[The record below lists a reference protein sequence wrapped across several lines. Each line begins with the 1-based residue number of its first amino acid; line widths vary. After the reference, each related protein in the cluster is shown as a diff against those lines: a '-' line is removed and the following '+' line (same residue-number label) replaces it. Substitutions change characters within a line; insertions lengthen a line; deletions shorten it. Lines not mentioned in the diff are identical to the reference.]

1 LILTNQKQIARDLGI
16 SVATVSN
23 ALTGKGRVSE
33 DVIQLVTS
41 RAGQLGYVPSAAGRA
56 LKTGRS
62 NILGLVMPDITQ
74 PVFPEFAQGV
84 EAEADKC
91 GFGVLIANGRGTEA
105 GQSKAIRQL
114 IQRGVDGIIVIPQR
128 GTTPEIS
135 LVPVAIASTSN
146 DPNNT
151 VAANHAQGGE
161 LAARALLDLGHR
173 RFLLLGN
180 DPSSPVQNDRIAG
193 MIEGLTG
200 NSSFETCWTSEDF
213 PNLMQKHS
221 QGVTAILTVSDL
233 LALRVVTE
241 AAQIGLKCPEDISV
255 MGFDDLPLAT
265 AVRPTLSTI
274 VPDTSETSRRLVAYL
289 DAAIRQDPNLPVA
302 SVVDMTLMLRESTGP
317 VSMPYPAP
325 FATPNKEI

>member
-1 LILTNQKQIARDLGI
+1 MTNQKQIARDLGI

-33 DVIQLVTS
+33 DVIQLVTA

-62 NILGLVMPDITQ
+62 DILGLVMPDITQ
-74 PVFPEFAQGV
+74 PVFPEFAHRV
-84 EAEADKC
+84 EAEADKR

-105 GQSKAIRQL
+105 GQNKAIRQL

-135 LVPVAIASTSN
+135 QVPVAIASTPG
-146 DPNNT
+146 DPSNT

-173 RFLLLGN
+173 NFLLLGN

-200 NSSFETCWTSEDF
+200 NSSFETCWTSEEF
-213 PNLMQKHS
+213 PNLVQKHL

-241 AAQIGLKCPEDISV
+241 AAQMGLRCPKDFSV
-255 MGFDDLPLAT
+255 IGFDDLPLAT
-265 AVRPTLSTI
+265 AVRPALSTI
-274 VPDTSETSRRLVAYL
+274 VPDTVELSRRLVAYL
-289 DAAIRQDPNLPVA
+289 DAAIRQEPTLPAA
-302 SVVDMTLMLRESTGP
+302 SVVDMKLMLRESTGP
-317 VSMPYPAP
+317 VSTPPGTP
-325 FATPNKEI
+325 LPPPNKEI

>member
-1 LILTNQKQIARDLGI
+1 M
-16 SVATVSN
+16 ATVSN

-33 DVIQLVTS
+33 DVIQLVTA

-62 NILGLVMPDITQ
+62 DILGLVMPDITQ
-74 PVFPEFAQGV
+74 PVFPEFAHRV
-84 EAEADKC
+84 EAEADKR

-105 GQSKAIRQL
+105 GQNKAIRQL

-135 LVPVAIASTSN
+135 QVPVAIASTPG
-146 DPNNT
+146 DPSNT

-173 RFLLLGN
+173 NFLLLGN

-200 NSSFETCWTSEDF
+200 NSSFETCWTSEEF
-213 PNLMQKHS
+213 PNLVQKHL

-241 AAQIGLKCPEDISV
+241 AAQMGLRCPKDFSV
-255 MGFDDLPLAT
+255 IGFDDLPLAT
-265 AVRPTLSTI
+265 AVRPALSTI
-274 VPDTSETSRRLVAYL
+274 VPDTVELSRRLVAYL
-289 DAAIRQDPNLPVA
+289 DAAIRQEPTLPAA
-302 SVVDMTLMLRESTGP
+302 SVVDMKLMLRESTGP
-317 VSMPYPAP
+317 VSTPPGTP
-325 FATPNKEI
+325 LPPPNKEI

>member
-1 LILTNQKQIARDLGI
+1 M
-16 SVATVSN
+16 ATVSN

-33 DVIQLVTS
+33 DVIQLVTA

-62 NILGLVMPDITQ
+62 DILGLVMPDITQ
-74 PVFPEFAQGV
+74 PVFPEFAHRV

-128 GTTPEIS
+128 GTTLEIS
-135 LVPVAIASTSN
+135 QVPVAIASTPG
-146 DPNNT
+146 DPSNT

-173 RFLLLGN
+173 NFLLLGN
-180 DPSSPVQNDRIAG
+180 DPSSPVQNDRIMG

-200 NSSFETCWTSEDF
+200 NASFETCWTSEEF
-213 PNLMQKHS
+213 PNLVQKHF

-241 AAQIGLKCPEDISV
+241 AAQMGLRCPKDFSV
-255 MGFDDLPLAT
+255 IGFDDLPLAT
-265 AVRPTLSTI
+265 AVRPALSTI
-274 VPDTSETSRRLVAYL
+274 VPDTVELSRRLVAYL
-289 DAAIRQDPNLPVA
+289 DAAIRQEPTLPAA
-302 SVVDMTLMLRESTGP
+302 SVVDMKLMLRESTGP
-317 VSMPYPAP
+317 VSTPLGTPLP
-325 FATPNKEI
+325 PPNKEI